1 MRSGGRA
8 HRRFGRRRVR
18 SLPPCRLAV
27 LVADVPECARR
38 IGDLAVAVRAILDL
52 DVVDALGPGAPVGEE
67 LGQVVREAGV
77 DAALMLAPRLD
88 AAALVVVA
96 EEED

>member
-1 MRSGGRA
+1 MAARIVGPGEDA
-8 HRRFGRRRVR
+8 PVR
-18 SLPPCRLAV
+18 YRLVGLAV

-38 IGDLAVAVRAILDL
+38 VGDLAVAVRAILDL

-88 AAALVVVA
+88 AAASSS
-96 EEED
+96 